1 MLPEMRNSCTENRRS
16 ATTAGAEYD
25 GVSSFVTIF
34 AGTPFSAAGN
44 ARFGTMIAM
53 DTTPLPVEDN
63 SAALA
68 ISIEEQS
75 STFRTMRRHIV
86 PTLKYL
92 CESEVHT
99 YAFSV
104 AACVILS
111 MFPAIVLMLM
121 LAGKVFD
128 SPSMV
133 AVILQ
138 VLREYMPSN
147 QNFIA
152 SGMSSAGASYKLS
165 IVSGIM
171 LFVSCTGVF
180 LPLEVA
186 LNQVWGIKKSRSY
199 LMNQV
204 VSLGLALGCG
214 LFGLGSVTVM
224 TLITGSVIHSHAL
237 FWTLFVKLTINL
249 FTLPAMIACFFWI
262 YWLLPNGKVRARDV
276 FPASV
281 VTGVLF
287 EVARHLYVLALPL
300 LDFRESYG
308 PFSVSVTLIFWS
320 YINGLLLLGG
330 AHLSAAGHAQ
340 TPQE

>member
-1 MLPEMRNSCTENRRS
+1 MTNIVENAPTPAEPTPGS
-16 ATTAGAEYD
+16 TLTA
-25 GVSSFVTIF
+25 
-34 AGTPFSAAGN
+34 
-44 ARFGTMIAM
+44 
-53 DTTPLPVEDN
+53 
-63 SAALA
+63 
-68 ISIEEQS
+68 
-75 STFRTMRRHIV
+75 MRRHIL

-111 MFPAIVLMLM
+111 MFPAITLMLM
-121 LAGKVFD
+121 LAHKVFEW
-128 SPSMV
+128 PQMFQ
-133 AVILQ
+133 IIQQMLK
-138 VLREYMPSN
+138 EYMPSN

-152 SGMSSAGASYKLS
+152 AQMGATGASFKFS
-165 IVSGIM
+165 IFSAIM

-199 LMNQV
+199 LMNQL

-214 LFGLGSVTVM
+214 ALLLGAIACMTLLAGSV
-224 TLITGSVIHSHAL
+224 LHSQSD
-237 FWTLFVKLTINL
+237 FWHL
-249 FTLPAMIACFFWI
+249 FTRLVINAFMLPAVIGCFFII
-262 YWLLPNGKVRARDV
+262 YWLLPNGRVRAVAV
-276 FPASV
+276 FPAAV
-281 VTGVLF
+281 ITGVFF
-287 EVARHLYVLALPL
+287 EIARHIYVACLPT

-330 AHLSAAGHAQ
+330 AHLSAAEHAQ
-340 TPQE
+340 NRVEAEPAVSSEE